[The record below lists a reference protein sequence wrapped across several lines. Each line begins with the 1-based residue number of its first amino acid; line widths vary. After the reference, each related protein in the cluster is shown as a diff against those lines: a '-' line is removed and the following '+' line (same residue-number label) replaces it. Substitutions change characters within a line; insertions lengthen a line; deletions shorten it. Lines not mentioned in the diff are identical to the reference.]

1 MYKPLLSRQA
11 ETSIEEIYFRGYV
24 EFGQR
29 VADEYDELIWQAI
42 DDLCENPKRIGS
54 KPVAGKK
61 DGLWQY
67 PLVYSRKKAGVDIKN
82 PRHDV
87 LYYILDDRG
96 LIVIADILRGGRDKA
111 REEIERDEILRQTH
125 LDS

>member
-1 MYKPLLSRQA
+1 VYKLVLSPQA
-11 ETSIEEIYFRGYV
+11 GTSIEEIYVRGCL

-29 VADEYDELIWQAI
+29 VADDYDMLIRQAI
-42 DDLCENPKRIGS
+42 GDLCENPKQIGS

-61 DGLWQY
+61 DGLRQY

-87 LYYILDDRG
+87 LYYILEDRG
-96 LIVIADILRGGRDKA
+96 SIVIADILRGGRDKA
-111 REEIERDEILRQTH
+111 REEIERDEIIRQTH